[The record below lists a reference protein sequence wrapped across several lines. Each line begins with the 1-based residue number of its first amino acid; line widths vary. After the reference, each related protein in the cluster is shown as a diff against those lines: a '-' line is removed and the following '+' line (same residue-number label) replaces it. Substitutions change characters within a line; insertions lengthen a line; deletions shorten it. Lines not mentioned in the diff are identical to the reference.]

1 MVDCKARSLMFNL
14 QSTIIKQEI
23 PHPKSEGNLRSPRS
37 EFRVPRPKACNIDPY
52 MKLASETVIRPARR
66 IRGSVQLPGDKSIS
80 HRYAMLAG
88 IAEGPSRLENYS
100 TGADCASTLGCM
112 RSLGVTW
119 QRKADQNVIEIQGK
133 GLALSEPTTPLDC
146 GNSGST
152 MRMLSGIVAG
162 QSFTSEMIGD
172 ESLSRRPMER
182 VIKPLSAMGA
192 RIESQHG
199 KPPLRITG
207 GGLKPIDYKM
217 PVASAQVKS
226 CLLFAG
232 LFADG
237 ETRVEESIRT
247 RDHSEVAL
255 RAFGVQLERK
265 SVGSGGEVR
274 IRGGQHLR
282 GIEARIPGD
291 LSSAAFFLCAAAL
304 FPDSELT
311 VSNLLMNP
319 TRARLLDILMQM
331 GLRISV
337 TQLEEINGELV
348 GSLQVSGGRLKGAT
362 IAGADSATLIDE
374 IPVLAAIA
382 PFTEQGIEVRDAKE
396 LRVKESDRI
405 ASVATNLRLMGAQ
418 VDERE
423 DGLKIPGGQHLHGAE
438 LESFGD
444 HRIAMAF
451 AIAALR
457 AEGETQISGA
467 ETAAISYPAF
477 FETLEALANR

>member
-1 MVDCKARSLMFNL
+1 
-14 QSTIIKQEI
+14 
-23 PHPKSEGNLRSPRS
+23 
-37 EFRVPRPKACNIDPY
+37 
-52 MKLASETVIRPARR
+52 MKLDSSAVVRPART
-66 IRGSVQLPGDKSIS
+66 IRGSVELPGDKSIS
-80 HRYAMLAG
+80 HRYGMLSG
-88 IAEGPSRLENYS
+88 IAEGPSRIENYS

-112 RSLGVTW
+112 RALGVNW
-119 QRKADQNVIEIQGK
+119 ERKSDGHNVIEVQGH
-133 GLALSEPTTPLDC
+133 GLALAAPATPLDC

-162 QSFTSEMIGD
+162 QSFPSQMIGD

-192 RIESQHG
+192 QIESQQG

-207 GGLKPIDYKM
+207 GPLKPIDYKM

-232 LFADG
+232 LFTDG
-237 ETRVEESIRT
+237 ETRVEESVRT
-247 RDHSEVAL
+247 RDHGEVAL
-255 RAFGVQLERK
+255 RAFGVELQRK
-265 SVGSGGEVR
+265 KVGEGSEVR
-274 IRGGQHLR
+274 IRGGQRLH
-282 GIEARIPGD
+282 GIEARVPGD

-304 FPDSELT
+304 FPGSQLT
-311 VSNLLMNP
+311 LPNLLMNP

-331 GLRISV
+331 GLHISV
-337 TQLEEINGELV
+337 TQLEEIHGEMV
-348 GSLQVSGGRLKGAT
+348 GSLQIEGAKLKGTT
-362 IAGADSATLIDE
+362 IAGADSAALIDE

-405 ASVATNLRLMGAQ
+405 SSVATNLLKMGAQ
-418 VDERE
+418 VTEFE
-423 DGLKIPGGQHLHGAE
+423 DGLNIPGGQTLRGAE
-438 LESFGD
+438 LDSFGD

-457 AEGETQISGA
+457 AEGETVIQGA
-467 ETAAISYPAF
+467 ESAAISYPAF
-477 FETLEALANR
+477 FENLEELTAG